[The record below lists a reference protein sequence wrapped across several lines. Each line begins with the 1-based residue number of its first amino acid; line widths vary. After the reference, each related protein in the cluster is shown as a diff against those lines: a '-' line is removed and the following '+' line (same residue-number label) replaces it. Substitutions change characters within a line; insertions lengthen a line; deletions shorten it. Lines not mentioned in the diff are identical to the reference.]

1 VAWGYNPVDFWKTH
15 PTEFFWVVET
25 KIEMLSPPSNYAG
38 GMNGAEV
45 AAIYEDA
52 YGDD

>member
-1 VAWGYNPVDFWKTH
+1 MLWGYNPVDFWKTH
-15 PTEFFWVVET
+15 PTEFFWVAEAKVEQNKPQT
-25 KIEMLSPPSNYAG
+25 NYAG
-38 GMNGAEV
+38 GMSSAEV